1 MAGVFYNYTSYS
13 EKEFIALLALSHNM
27 KTMVLFH

>member
-1 MAGVFYNYTSYS
+1 MAGVFQNYKKYS
-13 EKEFIALLALSHNM
+13 EKQFLALLALSHNM